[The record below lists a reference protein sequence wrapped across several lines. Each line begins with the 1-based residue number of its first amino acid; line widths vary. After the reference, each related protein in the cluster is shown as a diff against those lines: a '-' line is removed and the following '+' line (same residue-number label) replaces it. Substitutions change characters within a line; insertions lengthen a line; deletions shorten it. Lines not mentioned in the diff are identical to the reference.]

1 MTPDGQAVNVLV
13 FARAPVAG
21 AAKTRLIPALGARGA
36 ARLHRSLVLRALAT
50 ARQAALGPVI
60 LCCAPDTQHR
70 FFRALARRGLRCM
83 AQADGDLGV
92 RMRRAFEAMLGAPTL
107 LIGSD
112 CPALTPLHL
121 RQAADALSD
130 GRDAVFLPAE
140 DGGYVL
146 IGLAAAAPAALF
158 EAMPWGE
165 EAVMART
172 RERLRD
178 LGWAWSEPA
187 TLWDVDRPAD
197 LVRLG
202 TTRIHCGTRME
213 PI

>member
-1 MTPDGQAVNVLV
+1 MNPDAQEMNVLV
-13 FARAPVAG
+13 FARAPIAG

-50 ARQAALGPVI
+50 AREAALGPVT
-60 LCCAPDTQHR
+60 LCCAPDTRHR
-70 FFRALARRGLRCM
+70 FFRALARRGLRCT
-83 AQADGDLGV
+83 AQADGDLGA
-92 RMRRAFEAMLGAPTL
+92 RMRQAFEAALAMPTL

-112 CPALTPLHL
+112 CPALTPAHL
-121 RQAADALSD
+121 RRAASTLSD

-165 EAVMART
+165 DTVMECT

-178 LGWAWSEPA
+178 LGWTWSEPA

-202 TTRIHCGTRME
+202 TTRIHCETRME